1 MKNADKN
8 ININKNVDKKNGN
21 VNISDDVLITIV
33 QTSAMEVEGVA
44 CVTKS
49 IANDFIGRLSKKMPN
64 KTIESVDKG
73 EKISINIAINIT
85 MGYKIMEVAEKVQV
99 KVKNALEI
107 MTGLDVDKVNV
118 DVVSVQTVE
127 DLV

>member
-1 MKNADKN
+1 MKSQDKN
-8 ININKNVDKKNGN
+8 IDKNPDKKNGN
-21 VNISDDVLITIV
+21 VNISDEVLITIV

-49 IANDFIGRLSKKMPN
+49 IANDFIGRLSKKIPG
-64 KTIESVDKG
+64 KSVQLVDKG
-73 EKISINIAINIT
+73 EKISINIAINIK
-85 MGYKIMEVAEKVQV
+85 MGFKIMEVAEKVQV

-107 MTGLDVDKVNV
+107 MTGLNVDKVNV

-127 DLV
+127 ELV

>member
-1 MKNADKN
+1 MKNTEK
-8 ININKNVDKKNGN
+8 NINKNSDKKNGN

-33 QTSAMEVEGVA
+33 QTSAIEVEGVA

-49 IANDFIGRLSKKMPN
+49 IANDFIGRLSKKIPT

-73 EKISINIAINIT
+73 ERVSINIAINIK
-85 MGYKIMEVAEKVQV
+85 MGYKIMEVAERVQV
-99 KVKNALEI
+99 KVKNALEL